1 MGKKRV
7 WVPLLVGL
15 LLAVAA
21 PHLGAQPAE
30 AQGTSRLDMV
40 TVWKLVNTAIF
51 FGFLAWLIY
60 KYAPAF
66 FGARSLAIQKAI
78 EEATGLKIEAE
89 FRYSEI
95 DRKMATLPDEIR
107 RLRVLDAAER
117 ERDHRRF
124 QRETEGS
131 VAHVWRNAHAEIEAY
146 WQQGTRRV
154 KQRTADLALQ
164 FAEQHIPEH
173 LDARESER
181 SVRDVLHLV
190 AAEKPAGGTS
200 R

>member
-1 MGKKRV
+1 MRNRLGF
-7 WVPLLVGL
+7 PLLVTL
-15 LLAVAA
+15 LFVAA
-21 PHLGAQPAE
+21 AMHLGAQPVQTHE
-30 AQGTSRLDMV
+30 TSQLDAV
-40 TVWKLVNTAIF
+40 TVWKVVNTIIF
-51 FGFLAWLIY
+51 FGFLGYLIY

-78 EEATGLKIEAE
+78 EDATGLKIEAE

-95 DRKMATLPDEIR
+95 DKKMATLPDEIR
-107 RLRVLDAAER
+107 RLRRKDAAER

-131 VAHVWRNAHAEIEAY
+131 IAHLQRNAEAEIDSY
-146 WQQGTRRV
+146 WQQGMRRV
-154 KQRTADLALQ
+154 KQRAAELALEY
-164 FAEQHIPEH
+164 AERKITERLGPE
-173 LDARESER
+173 ASEE

-190 AAEKPAGGTS
+190 RGERP